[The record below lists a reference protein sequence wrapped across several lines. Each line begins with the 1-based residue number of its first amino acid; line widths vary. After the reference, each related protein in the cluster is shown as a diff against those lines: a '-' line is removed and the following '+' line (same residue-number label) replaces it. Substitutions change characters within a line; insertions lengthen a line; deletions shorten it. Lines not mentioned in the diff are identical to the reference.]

1 MAEPF
6 PLTWPFHWLI
16 LLAKN
21 VEESEELEMIPQS
34 YNHPQHCDN
43 IGDTILKT
51 PS

>member
-1 MAEPF
+1 MKEPF

-21 VEESEELEMIPQS
+21 MEESELGMIPQF

-43 IGDTILKT
+43 IGDTFLKT